1 MIQWVKEIDET
12 IKEYSERQKKN
23 KKVGTVSSPTS
34 QNVQREQHALDYSSK
49 KIKNTYQ
56 MAKSIIPK

>member
-1 MIQWVKEIDET
+1 MGKEIDET

-23 KKVGTVSSPTS
+23 KKVGTVSSPPPS